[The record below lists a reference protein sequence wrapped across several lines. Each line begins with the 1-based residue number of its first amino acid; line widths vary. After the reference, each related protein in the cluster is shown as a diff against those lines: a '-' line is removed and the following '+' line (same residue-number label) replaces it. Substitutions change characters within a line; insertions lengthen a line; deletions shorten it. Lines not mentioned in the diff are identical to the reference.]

1 MNSITQKTQK
11 TKNPD
16 TWLMVLLSLTAIS
29 LMPVYW
35 VQGILIHSAPSEVP
49 GVFWYIEAAA
59 WAFRAI
65 IEVMVIFFLFKT
77 PAEGKQA
84 KAIFGFEVALII
96 LLWFTM
102 GMGFYAIGENDKI
115 AGNWIA
121 TLWRFALGGYAPLM
135 IAACGVAYKAQLKAQ
150 REAQIAE
157 AAQRPKPVQ
166 LRPKTAAPIAKPE
179 TVRREPTSG
188 AMTVNE
194 RREKVLQLKND
205 EGMSNAEIANTLQIK
220 QYTVSRDLQVMNGA
234 VTR

>member
-1 MNSITQKTQK
+1 MNSIAQKTQK

-102 GMGFYAIGENDKI
+102 GMGFYAIGENEKI

-150 REAQIAE
+150 RETVAPVAKSE
-157 AAQRPKPVQ
+157 PVQ
-166 LRPKTAAPIAKPE
+166 VPKAAPVAKPE
-179 TVRREPTSG
+179 PVRREPTSG
-188 AMTVNE
+188 AMTVNG
-194 RREKVLQLKND
+194 RPEKVLQLKND